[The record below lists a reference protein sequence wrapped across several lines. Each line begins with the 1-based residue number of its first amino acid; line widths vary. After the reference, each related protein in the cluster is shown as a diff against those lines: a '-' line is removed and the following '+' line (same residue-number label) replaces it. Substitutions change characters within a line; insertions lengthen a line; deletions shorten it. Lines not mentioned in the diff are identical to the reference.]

1 MSNPYTPPAVFPPPP
16 EGYTPPRLEAR
27 AGDQDDQHPDS
38 DGGPAPFA
46 PNPVVNLV
54 LFLATVASVF
64 FVGGGYVAGHYGVE
78 SSLAAIGAA
87 WIYAVPLLAILLA
100 HEFGHYI
107 AARIHRVPAS
117 LPYFLPLP
125 ILNPFGTLGAVIIM
139 PERIRSRNALMDIG
153 AAGPLAGMVVAIPL
167 MILGIRMSSLVPAM
181 DKGIVI
187 YEGDSLLYWLLK
199 RLTLGELPPGY
210 DIQTHPLAIAA
221 WVGFFVTFLNLF
233 PFSQLDGGHI
243 AYALFGERQN
253 RFARWVRYAPLP
265 LALYNFG
272 AYGVPAIRRYLDN
285 GEDTLHLL
293 PLGTAVNWL
302 MLFGLL
308 WLMTRRVG
316 SDHPPVD
323 DRGLSPG
330 RKIVGLISLVVFVL
344 VFTPTPWLQH
354 VFD

>member
-1 MSNPYTPPAVFPPPP
+1 MSNPYTPPAEFPPPP
-16 EGYTPPRLEAR
+16 DGYTPPRLEVDANPEEQLDES
-27 AGDQDDQHPDS
+27 G
-38 DGGPAPFA
+38 GGPAPFA
-46 PNPVVNLV
+46 PNPAVNLA

-64 FVGGGYVAGHYGVE
+64 FVGGGYIAGVD
-78 SSLAAIGAA
+78 STLKAIAAA
-87 WIYAVPLLAILLA
+87 WVYAVPLMAILLA

-107 AARIHRVPAS
+107 AARIHGVPAS

-139 PERIRSRNALMDIG
+139 PERIKSRNALMDIG

-167 MILGIRMSSLVPAM
+167 MIVGIRMSSLTPAL
-181 DKGIVI
+181 DQGVVI

-199 RLTLGELPPGY
+199 RLALGELPPGY
-210 DIQTHPLAIAA
+210 DIHTHPMALAA

-272 AYGVPAIRRYLDN
+272 VHGVPAIRRYLDH
-285 GEDTLHLL
+285 GRDSLHLL
-293 PLGTAVNWL
+293 PLGTTINWL

-323 DRGLSPG
+323 DLSLSPG
-330 RKIVGLISLVVFVL
+330 RKVVGLISLLVFVL